1 MFRRVLRYFLILTAV
16 VLLTMAFLLAMERP
30 WTPRSAPAEAP
41 PRSAAVTTAVTT
53 AVAARRLGDRT
64 QRAAAG
70 RLAGQGVI
78 SR

>member
-41 PRSAAVTTAVTT
+41 PRSAAVTTAVAADGSATGHS
-53 AVAARRLGDRT
+53 APRPVASQDR
-64 QRAAAG
+64 A
-70 RLAGQGVI
+70 
-78 SR
+78 

>member
-41 PRSAAVTTAVTT
+41 PRSADVAAAVTTAVTT
-53 AVAARRLGDRT
+53 AVAADGSATGHSAPRPVASQDR
-64 QRAAAG
+64 A
-70 RLAGQGVI
+70 
-78 SR
+78 

>member
-53 AVAARRLGDRT
+53 AVAADGSATGHSAPRPVASQDR
-64 QRAAAG
+64 A
-70 RLAGQGVI
+70 
-78 SR
+78 

>member
-41 PRSAAVTTAVTT
+41 PRSAAVTAAVTT
-53 AVAARRLGDRT
+53 AVTADGSATGHSAPRPVASQDR
-64 QRAAAG
+64 A
-70 RLAGQGVI
+70 
-78 SR
+78 